1 MKRPSHTAQ
10 PTVFRWRGKDRAGRP
25 ASGEIT
31 GTEAR
36 FVRAA
41 LRRQGI
47 TASRVV
53 KKRAAGGSLA
63 RLTSR
68 IGNRINSAEIAL
80 FSRQLATMMRAG
92 VPLVQA
98 LDIVGSSIRN
108 PRFAPILLAIR
119 ADIAA
124 GTTLQAALSK
134 HPAQFDPLYRN
145 LVQVGELSGTLDV
158 MLARIATDR
167 ESGEAMRRKVKKAMI
182 YPALVVTAALLIT
195 AILLVYV
202 VPQFEVV
209 FAAAGAEL
217 PAFTRFVIHLSDFVQ
232 AWWLALLSALGA
244 VGAGFT
250 ILKRRSLPLRNALD
264 ALALKLPVI
273 GGVCTNA
280 ATARCSRTLA
290 TAVAAGVP
298 LVDALGAAADS
309 CANAVYTAAL
319 RGIRDDVAAGH
330 PLSKGL
336 SNGGL
341 FPSMMVQMVAVGE
354 ESGSLDDML
363 GRIAEQFEAQL
374 GDAAD
379 HLAALMEPLMMIVL
393 GTLVGGLVV
402 AMYLPVFQLGNVF
415 E

>member
-10 PTVFRWRGKDRAGRP
+10 PTVFRWHGKDRAGRP
-25 ASGEIT
+25 ASGEIA

-47 TASRVV
+47 TASRIV
-53 KKRAAGGSLA
+53 KKRATSGSLA
-63 RLTSR
+63 HLTSR

-92 VPLVQA
+92 VPLVKA

-108 PRFAPILLAIR
+108 PRFTPILHAIR

-124 GTTLQAALSK
+124 GTTLEAALAK

-167 ESGEAMRRKVKKAMI
+167 ESAEALRRKVKKAMI

-202 VPQFEVV
+202 VPQFEAV

-217 PAFTRFVIHLSDFVQ
+217 PAFTRFVIRLSDFVQ
-232 AWWLALLSALGA
+232 AWWLVLSSALGV
-244 VGAGFT
+244 VGVGFT
-250 ILKRRSLPLRNALD
+250 ILKRRSLSLRNALD
-264 ALALKLPVI
+264 ALALKLPVV
-273 GGVCTNA
+273 GGVCANA

-309 CANAVYTAAL
+309 CANAIYTAAL

-341 FPSMMVQMVAVGE
+341 FPNMMVQMVAVGE